1 MNLNTIKSETFISAF
16 TTWWPWPT
24 WKNQINRFESI
35 QEWWEVTK
43 TKITI
48 LTIDISKQINK
59 GKNKSTIGNLE
70 KKLEHIKSSNENNIV
85 RNNKIEEIE
94 RTINNYYTNR
104 TEASKIRSRIKWTD
118 EGKKSTRYVFD
129 LEKKRG
135 QNKLWNRIKTSGHYK
150 YDINSI
156 KNEQVTF
163 SDIKGVKL
171 PGEGDVDSL
180 ETCACLLMTS
190 K

>member
-1 MNLNTIKSETFISAF
+1 
-16 TTWWPWPT
+16 
-24 WKNQINRFESI
+24 
-35 QEWWEVTK
+35 
-43 TKITI
+43 

-59 GKNKSTIGNLE
+59 GKNKSTIENLE
-70 KKLEHIKSSNENNIV
+70 KKLVHIKSSNENNIV
-85 RNNKIEEIE
+85 RNNKIEDIE

-118 EGKKSTRYVFD
+118 EGGKSTRYVFD

-135 QNKLWNRIKTSGHYK
+135 QNKLWNRIKTSDHYK
-150 YDINSI
+150 YDIDSI
-156 KNEQVTF
+156 IIEQVTF

-171 PGEGDVDSL
+171 PGERDADSL